1 MTQSGLKK
9 KIIRG
14 VFIDRDGTINVE
26 RGYVYR
32 TEDFEYIPGALE
44 ALRLVSER
52 KIKIYIVTN
61 QAGIAKGIYTEA
73 DFKILTSDMLDY
85 MARRG
90 IEIADVLYCPHH
102 PEGTVA
108 VYRKVCSCR
117 KPEPGLLKAVIEK
130 EGFSQDCLVLIGD
143 KNSDIEAGRKLGIR
157 TYLVETGYGIDH
169 KHTTRADYVVKD
181 IQAAVRHL
189 L

>member
-1 MTQSGLKK
+1 MNIQ
-9 KIIRG
+9 G
-14 VFIDRDGTINVE
+14 VFIDRDGTINVD

-44 ALRLVSER
+44 ALRLICER

-61 QAGIAKGIYTEA
+61 QAGIAKGMYTER
-73 DFKILTSDMLDY
+73 DFKILTKNMLDF
-85 MARRG
+85 MAGRG

-102 PEGTVA
+102 PDGTIA
-108 VYRKVCSCR
+108 MYRKVCSCR
-117 KPEPGLLKAVIEK
+117 KPAPGLLKAVIEK
-130 EGFSQDCLVLIGD
+130 EGFSKDSLTLIGD

-181 IQAAVRHL
+181 IQEAVRHL

>member
-1 MTQSGLKK
+1 M
-9 KIIRG
+9 KIQG

-61 QAGIAKGIYTEA
+61 QAGIAKGIYTEN
-73 DFKILTSDMLDY
+73 DFQILTKDMLDY
-85 MARRG
+85 MARHG

-117 KPEPGLLKAVIEK
+117 KPEPGLLEAVIRK
-130 EGFSQDCLVLIGD
+130 EGFSEDRLALIGD

-157 TYLVETGYGIDH
+157 TYLVETGYGMHH
-169 KHTTRADYVVKD
+169 KHTTRADYVVRD
-181 IQAAVRHL
+181 IEEAVRHL

>member
-1 MTQSGLKK
+1 VNIQ
-9 KIIRG
+9 G
-14 VFIDRDGTINVE
+14 VFIDRDGTINVD

-44 ALRLVSER
+44 ALRLICER

-61 QAGIAKGIYTEA
+61 QAGIAKGMYTER
-73 DFKILTSDMLDY
+73 DFKILTKNMLDF
-85 MARRG
+85 MAGRG

-102 PEGTVA
+102 PDGTIA
-108 VYRKVCSCR
+108 MYRKVCSCR
-117 KPEPGLLKAVIEK
+117 KPAPGLLKAVIEK
-130 EGFSQDCLVLIGD
+130 EGFSKDSLTLIGD

-181 IQAAVRHL
+181 IQEAVRHL